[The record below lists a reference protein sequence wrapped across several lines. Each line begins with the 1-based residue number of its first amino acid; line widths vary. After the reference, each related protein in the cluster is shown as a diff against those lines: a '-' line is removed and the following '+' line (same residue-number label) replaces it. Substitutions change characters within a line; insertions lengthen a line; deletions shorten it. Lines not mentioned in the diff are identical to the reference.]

1 MLKQDSVV
9 KVKYFLIFIGEKCI
23 FNLSLILHYKSKIVK
38 TISGYGKFID
48 GPIFSHSRWE
58 ANLGEFEM
66 KFPRI

>member
-1 MLKQDSVV
+1 MEIIKDD
-9 KVKYFLIFIGEKCI
+9 
-23 FNLSLILHYKSKIVK
+23 KIVK